1 MTKKIECDIVPCMSP
16 DQRDS
21 WDDAQVIEAVLAGD
35 VNRFEL
41 LLTRHEGTV
50 LSIVKKHIPQE
61 HVEDIAQE
69 AFVRA
74 FQSLNKYKGKGDFG
88 SWLAAISV
96 RTCYDFWRKH
106 YRRKEISWEG
116 ANEKQRILI
125 KQDMAIQAAEIFDR
139 DSHSKE
145 AQEVVQ
151 WALDQ
156 LPPAER
162 MVLELVYFQEL
173 SGKEAARLLG
183 WSVANVKVR
192 SHRARKKLR
201 NILSKK
207 FL

>member
-1 MTKKIECDIVPCMSP
+1 MSP
-16 DQRDS
+16 NQRDN
-21 WDDAQVIEAVLAGD
+21 WDDARVIEAVLAGD
-35 VNRFEL
+35 VNRFEIL
-41 LLTRHEGTV
+41 LSRHEGTV
-50 LSIVKKHIPQE
+50 LAIVKKHIPQE

-69 AFVRA
+69 VFVRA
-74 FQSLNKYKGKGDFG
+74 YQSLKKYKGKGDFK

-106 YRRKEISWEG
+106 YRRKEVSWEG
-116 ANEKQRILI
+116 SSERQRILI
-125 KQDMAIQAAEIFDR
+125 KQDMAGKAIEKFDHKEHAKDDQALLR
-139 DSHSKE
+139 
-145 AQEVVQ
+145 

-173 SGKEAARLLG
+173 SGKDAARLLG

-201 NILSKK
+201 DILSKT
-207 FL
+207 LYGV

>member
-1 MTKKIECDIVPCMSP
+1 MSP
-16 DQRDS
+16 NQRDS
-21 WDDAQVIEAVLAGD
+21 WDDARVIDAVLAGD
-35 VNRFEL
+35 VNRFEML
-41 LLTRHEGTV
+41 IDRHEGTV
-50 LSIVKKHIPQE
+50 LAIVKKHIPQE
-61 HVEDIAQE
+61 HMEDIVQE
-69 AFVRA
+69 VFVRA
-74 FQSLNKYKGKGDFG
+74 YQSLKKYKGKGDFK

-116 ANEKQRILI
+116 SSEKQRILI
-125 KQDMAIQAAEIFDR
+125 KQDMAGRAIENFDR
-139 DSHSKE
+139 NEHSKDDQ
-145 AQEVVQ
+145 ALLR

-173 SGKEAARLLG
+173 SGKEVARLLG

-201 NILSKK
+201 DILSKK
-207 FL
+207 LYGV